1 MKIPNLTYNTFETN
15 LTGHIFGREAK
26 ILYGIPTKF
35 YHKPDNDTY
44 WVNNCQETSER
55 MIVST
60 SLENLLVLTKNRL
73 DTISTPCIITIDRN
87 NFATITHDLTLIP
100 TEQVPIPNNTNKE
113 LVPVSKILYA
123 FLVTNRI
130 INNEPTFKCTE
141 FAALFTANLL
151 TIQSDQSIEP
161 LREWIIQHPNR
172 NKTPQ
177 ETALFQETFNEYD
190 ISEPLYTNLTT
201 TDIAN
206 IELALENASITI
218 TELRTGA
225 TIPNN
230 EPLPTGHIVAIVATN
245 KGQVLVDSH
254 NMIILDNNTL
264 SSILETEQTQKWR
277 LIIQTNYSQQST
289 LQQFLQDA
297 AEASYTISFNS
308 TNNKPT
314 LLFPLHITISQLKID
329 NNEDIVNS
337 YIATLLDTLCANQ
350 NAFADTPD
358 SELSPIEIEYKHL
371 NLDSVSI
378 NLEYDND
385 ENLYLRIE
393 NS

>member
-151 TIQSDQSIEP
+151 TIQSDQSIDA
-161 LREWIIQHPNR
+161 LREWIIRHPNR

-201 TDIAN
+201 TDITN
-206 IELALENASITI
+206 IESALENASITI
-218 TELRTGA
+218 TELRIGA

-230 EPLPTGHIVAIVATN
+230 EPLPTGHIITIVDTN
-245 KGQVLVDSH
+245 KGRVLVDFH
-254 NMIILDNNTL
+254 NIIILDDDTL

-277 LIIQTNYSQQST
+277 LIMQTNYSQQSA

-297 AEASYTISFNS
+297 AEASYTISFDPK
-308 TNNKPT
+308 TNRQETIHNLDDTTERNRITYTLKQKLTTLKTKNEQIFATPTKPTDTLIYSGTVRTQITTEYTHQNKPAT
-314 LLFPLHITISQLKID
+314 PNQINPRLF
-329 NNEDIVNS
+329 E
-337 YIATLLDTLCANQ
+337 
-350 NAFADTPD
+350 
-358 SELSPIEIEYKHL
+358 
-371 NLDSVSI
+371 
-378 NLEYDND
+378 
-385 ENLYLRIE
+385 
-393 NS
+393 